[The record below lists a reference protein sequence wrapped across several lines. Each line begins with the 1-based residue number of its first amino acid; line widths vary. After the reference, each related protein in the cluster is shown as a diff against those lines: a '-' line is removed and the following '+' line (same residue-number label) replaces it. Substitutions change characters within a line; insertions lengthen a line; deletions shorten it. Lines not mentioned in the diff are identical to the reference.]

1 MLPPTIRENDLPFLP
16 HVGAGVGAGVASRY
30 NRGYKVSTSK
40 RCERGGGGAGK
51 AKCYTASRNLKE
63 TLTFLQKLTIARDLK
78 GHVQFFL
85 QLATQFY
92 C

>member
-40 RCERGGGGAGK
+40 KCERGGWGGGGGWK
-51 AKCYTASRNLKE
+51 GEMLHSFEKFEGDFNIFAKTYDCKRS
-63 TLTFLQKLTIARDLK
+63 
-78 GHVQFFL
+78 
-85 QLATQFY
+85 
-92 C
+92 